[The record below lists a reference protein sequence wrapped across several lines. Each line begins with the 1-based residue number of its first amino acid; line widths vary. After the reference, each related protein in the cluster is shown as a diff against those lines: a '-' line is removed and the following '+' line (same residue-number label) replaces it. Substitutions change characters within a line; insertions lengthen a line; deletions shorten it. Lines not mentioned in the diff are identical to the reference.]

1 MSKFVFLFP
10 VILLLASCSV
20 IDDKPADSKSIL
32 ETRAMNAW
40 RLSSSEQRIIAS
52 NRAVGMLLKQA
63 DDLMAEADFARSSD
77 KLERLVRIE
86 PRFAQAWSRLAW
98 IALENGEAQRS
109 HQLAQRS
116 NSYSHDNDKL
126 KLLNWRL
133 IHQSGELLHNAEMT
147 QQAEQMIKN
156 LGDE

>member
-63 DDLMAEADFARSSD
+63 DDLMAEADFA
-77 KLERLVRIE
+77 
-86 PRFAQAWSRLAW
+86 
-98 IALENGEAQRS
+98 
-109 HQLAQRS
+109 
-116 NSYSHDNDKL
+116 
-126 KLLNWRL
+126 
-133 IHQSGELLHNAEMT
+133 
-147 QQAEQMIKN
+147 
-156 LGDE
+156 